1 MTTPEPTQTQQ
12 LIRACRMVAEARPE
26 QIARL
31 LKDIAAR
38 GGSERAL

>member
-1 MTTPEPTQTQQ
+1 MTTPDPTRAQQ
-12 LIRACRMVAEARPE
+12 LIRTCRMVAEARPE

-31 LKDIAAR
+31 LKDIAAQ